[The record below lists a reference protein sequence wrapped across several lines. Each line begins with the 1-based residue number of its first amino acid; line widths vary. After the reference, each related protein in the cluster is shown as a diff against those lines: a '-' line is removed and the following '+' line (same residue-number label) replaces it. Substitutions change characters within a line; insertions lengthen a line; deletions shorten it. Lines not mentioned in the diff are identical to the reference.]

1 MSFNTYPF
9 AIFIVIVYLLYLSL
23 NHKWQNRMLL
33 VASYVFY
40 GSWDWRFL
48 SLLFVSTLLSY
59 FCGIRIFE
67 STEKRGKKIFL
78 GLAVFGNLSIL
89 GFFKYF
95 DFFAE
100 NLQILFHHLGIPLQP
115 RLLHI
120 ILPVGI
126 SFYTF
131 QSMGYSIDVYR
142 DQIKPTYRFFDFA
155 LFISFFTQLLAGPI
169 ERAGHLLPQ
178 ILSPRQITLTKFY
191 EGIYLISWGLF
202 QKMFIADS
210 LANIVDPIFAS
221 DPPYSGTIVLIGT
234 YAFVF
239 QVLCDFDGYS
249 NIARGLGKMMG
260 FDIFV
265 NFNLPLFA
273 TNIQD
278 FWRRWHITLSSW
290 VRDYLYISL
299 GGNRKGN
306 IRVYIN
312 LMISMVAIG
321 FWHGAAWHYIWFGVF
336 EGSLL
341 ILYRIF
347 KPYLNQLT
355 GPKSELG
362 QKIWLVLKILFMF
375 QVTSLGYMFF
385 RSRSITQTL
394 HMLHALIFNFTITPD
409 FASLASSFLFFVFF
423 FLMIQI
429 YQFKKDDLMIVIK
442 WPAYG
447 KTIFALVMVYLSL
460 YAMILGKNAQI
471 GSSSSFIYFQ
481 F

>member
-9 AIFIVIVYLLYLSL
+9 AIFIVIVYLLYLAL

-48 SLLFVSTLLSY
+48 SLIFVSTLLSY

-67 STEKRGKKIFL
+67 SEKKRRKKLFL
-78 GLAVFGNLSIL
+78 YLAVIGNLSIL

-126 SFYTF
+126 SFFTF
-131 QSMGYSIDVYR
+131 QSMSYSIDVYR
-142 DQIKPTYRFFDFA
+142 NQTRPTYRFLEFA
-155 LFISFFTQLLAGPI
+155 LFISFFTQLVAGPI
-169 ERAGHLLPQ
+169 ERANHLLPQ

-191 EGIYLISWGLF
+191 EGIYLIFWGLF
-202 QKMFIADS
+202 QKMFIADN

-221 DPPYSGTIVLIGT
+221 DPPYSGTMVLIGA

-249 NIARGLGKMMG
+249 NIARGLGKIMG

-265 NFNLPLFA
+265 NFNLPLLA

-290 VRDYLYISL
+290 VRDYLYIPL

-321 FWHGAAWHYIWFGVF
+321 FWHGAAWHFIWFGVF

-341 ILYRIF
+341 ILYRIL
-347 KPYLNQLT
+347 KPYLNQRI
-355 GPKSELG
+355 GPNNELG
-362 QKIWLVLKILFMF
+362 QKIWLVFKILFMF
-375 QVTSLGYMFF
+375 QVTSLGFMFF
-385 RSRSITQTL
+385 RSQSITQTL
-394 HMLHALIFNFTITPD
+394 HMLYALIFSFTITPD
-409 FASLASSFLFFVFF
+409 FTYLASSFLFFVFF

-429 YQFKKDDLMIVIK
+429 YQFKKNDLMIVTK
-442 WPAYG
+442 WPVYG
-447 KTIFALVMVYLSL
+447 KTIFALAMVYLSL
-460 YAMILGKNAQI
+460 YAIILGKSAQI

>member
-1 MSFNTYPF
+1 
-9 AIFIVIVYLLYLSL
+9 
-23 NHKWQNRMLL
+23 
-33 VASYVFY
+33 
-40 GSWDWRFL
+40 
-48 SLLFVSTLLSY
+48 
-59 FCGIRIFE
+59 
-67 STEKRGKKIFL
+67 
-78 GLAVFGNLSIL
+78 
-89 GFFKYF
+89 
-95 DFFAE
+95 
-100 NLQILFHHLGIPLQP
+100 
-115 RLLHI
+115 
-120 ILPVGI
+120 
-126 SFYTF
+126 
-131 QSMGYSIDVYR
+131 
-142 DQIKPTYRFFDFA
+142 
-155 LFISFFTQLLAGPI
+155 
-169 ERAGHLLPQ
+169 
-178 ILSPRQITLTKFY
+178 
-191 EGIYLISWGLF
+191 
-202 QKMFIADS
+202 MFIADS
-210 LANIVDPIFAS
+210 LANIVNPIFAS
-221 DPPYSGTIVLIGT
+221 DPPYSGTMVLIGT

-249 NIARGLGKMMG
+249 NIARGLGKIMG

-290 VRDYLYISL
+290 VRDYLYIPL

-306 IRVYIN
+306 IRTHIN

-355 GPKSELG
+355 GPKSGLG
-362 QKIWLVLKILFMF
+362 QKICLVLKILFMF

-385 RSRSITQTL
+385 RSKSITQTL
-394 HMLHALIFNFTITPD
+394 HMLHALIFNFTVTPD
-409 FASLASSFLFFVFF
+409 FIYLASSFLFFVSF
-423 FLMIQI
+423 FLIIQI
-429 YQFKKDDLMIVIK
+429 YQFKKEDLMIVMK

-447 KTIFALVMVYLSL
+447 KTIFALAMVYLSL

-471 GSSSSFIYFQ
+471 GSSSSFFYFQ